1 MNIIIYI
8 HKFYVMNSHCEKK
21 TLQR

>member
-8 HKFYVMNSHCEKK
+8 HKFYVMNSHYEKE
-21 TLQR
+21 TLER